1 VNRLTYE
8 NQQVRDNM
16 KMLRKDFGGVAPV
29 IEYLFA
35 FTVFI
40 LVLSIYYTALGTLFP
55 SYNTET
61 THLEEK
67 CILISDSLLGNT
79 GWIQGD
85 TIPDGGS
92 EHWEGYSARDINHA
106 SHISLA
112 SLGLCIDNSSYGVL
126 DYDKIMAL
134 EDRVETVTFNE
145 IFSLTKNLAVNISVR
160 STASD
165 IIVSHFGVG
174 TAANTRDMVT
184 VERFC
189 VITNNDARIMGK
201 VTVKLFYGGV

>member
-1 VNRLTYE
+1 
-8 NQQVRDNM
+8 M

-55 SYNTET
+55 NYNTET

-79 GWIQGD
+79 GWIRGD
-85 TIPDGGS
+85 TIPDQGS
-92 EHWEGYSARDINHA
+92 EHWEDYTARDINHA
-106 SHISLA
+106 SHIALT
-112 SLGLCIDNSSYGVL
+112 SLGLCKDNSSYGVL
-126 DYDKIMAL
+126 DYEKIIAL
-134 EDRVETVTFNE
+134 ETKVDPITFNE
-145 IFSLTKNLAVNISVR
+145 VFSLTNNLAVNISVR
-160 STASD
+160 SANND
-165 IIVSHFGVG
+165 IIVSYFGAG
-174 TAANTRDMVT
+174 LTRTTRDMVT

-201 VTVKLFYGGV
+201 VTVKLFYGGVNNQ